1 MGVVLYG
8 CIHWSNSLDCTL
20 KICLIICKLYL
31 SKRLYYQKKRSN
43 RDGALLV
50 PFFPTIGNFCP
61 EFSIPVYLNAFSIY
75 AFILKLYMLLFCMFF
90 RLYLSHT
97 HMCVWMYVFCN
108 LLFLLNIMY
117 MRLIHL
123 FDISSW
129 SCIFKAKCTYVLEYY
144 VIKLS
149 FLFFSV
155 FRLFQNSAA
164 MVLCIYL
171 FVSARALKGGVAGL

>member
-1 MGVVLYG
+1 MTRKGHEGIFRNDGKGFLMGVVLYG

-75 AFILKLYMLLFCMFF
+75 AFILKQYMLLFCMFF
-90 RLYLSHT
+90 RLYHI
-97 HMCVWMYVFCN
+97 HICVYGCMYSVICYFCSISCTWDWFIY
-108 LLFLLNIMY
+108 LISVADHAFL
-117 MRLIHL
+117 
-123 FDISSW
+123 
-129 SCIFKAKCTYVLEYY
+129 
-144 VIKLS
+144 KLS
-149 FLFFSV
+149 
-155 FRLFQNSAA
+155 
-164 MVLCIYL
+164 VLMYWNTT
-171 FVSARALKGGVAGL
+171 